1 MDWTVWYAEDL
12 PFDAGPWKFNG
23 LPGLVLKAIDGTST
37 HLYEAIVVRKPHI
50 AFIDKDIRGSLTKCT
65 RERFREALYHYVT
78 NATSVVNASGM
89 FELPENTPQRRFYSP
104 QELE

>member
-1 MDWTVWYAEDL
+1 MVLFAKVVISTLALL
-12 PFDAGPWKFNG
+12 PFFVFIEKRLGQHC
-23 LPGLVLKAIDGTST
+23 TST

-50 AFIDKDIRGSLTKCT
+50 AFIDKDIHNALIKCT

-78 NATSVVNASGM
+78 NANSVVNTSGM
-89 FELPENTPQRRFYSP
+89 FELSESTPQREFYSP